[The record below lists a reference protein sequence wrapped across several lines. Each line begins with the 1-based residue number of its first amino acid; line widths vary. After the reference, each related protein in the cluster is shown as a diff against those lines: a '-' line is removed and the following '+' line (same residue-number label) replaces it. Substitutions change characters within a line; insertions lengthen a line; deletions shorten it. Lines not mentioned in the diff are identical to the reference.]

1 MTNYCHHT
9 NNIID
14 EGSKILPRSWRNI
27 SGLDKAST
35 MHLKSLGWLPV
46 VYVDETYDSAT
57 QVRTGPTGC
66 NVGDAVPAGAD
77 EVTGAYALRDKTQQ
91 EVDDE
96 REQATIRIK
105 AEAGRR
111 ILLIVPDWKQRNL
124 LSEAVVLLDKGR
136 AQWTPEEV
144 AMWDAGKVMWL
155 QAKAIRTKSD
165 ELESQVATMSAED
178 LALFDS
184 SPDAVW
190 E

>member
-1 MTNYCHHT
+1 MTNYCHQT
-9 NNIID
+9 SDIID
-14 EGSKILPRSWRNI
+14 IGHRPPPRSWRNI
-27 SGLDKAST
+27 SGLDRSSDVELKAV
-35 MHLKSLGWLPV
+35 GWLPV
-46 VYVDETYDSAT
+46 VYVNETYNSAT
-57 QVRTGPTGC
+57 QIRTGPTGC

-96 REQATIRIK
+96 REQANIRIK
-105 AEAGRR
+105 VEAGRR
-111 ILLIVPDWKQRNL
+111 ILLIVPEWKQRNL

-178 LALFDS
+178 LALFDP